1 MSLTLF
7 IIAIEYNI
15 IPRGIRWGTFTT
27 LEDLD
32 FANDIALFSHSH
44 QHIQDK
50 PNRLHK
56 YSGSIGLKISTQKNR
71 DHGPKG
77 KEPIS
82 VKVKNHIL

>member
-50 PNRLHK
+50 LNRLHK
-56 YSGSIGLKISTQKNR
+56 YSGSIGLKISTQK
-71 DHGPKG
+71 P
-77 KEPIS
+77 EIM
-82 VKVKNHIL
+82 VLKVKNPSASK